1 MPAGRVFIVMLVCLL
16 LWGFLFAPTL
26 KRAAEASPEGTRRSA
41 ALALLRPV
49 AAISDML
56 QITKVTD
63 AVEQALGRNPD
74 EAPGGGIVVPPEPI
88 PSNSGGGGH
97 GGHGDVH
104 TQGPIRKPTGN
115 DKLRVVVVGD
125 SLASG
130 LGVSLERVLKPSLVR
145 VSRQGRIS
153 TGLARPD
160 YFDWFAALTEIV
172 NNFRPDLVVVMLGE
186 NDNQALRTPSGREVT
201 PVGTFGWPQ
210 AYQKRVSDFMH
221 LATSKGARVVW
232 AGLPIVSDT
241 GRWGII
247 ERQNSVFEGAAAQV
261 DNVAYVDTWDL
272 FSAPGG
278 GYTAYYRNGSNVQ
291 LVRETDGLH
300 FNTTGYE
307 LLARAVAEMARTTF
321 KLTPRAIAG

>member
-104 TQGPIRKPTGN
+104 TQGPIRKPTGT

-172 NNFRPDLVVVMLGE
+172 NNFRPDLVVIMLGE
-186 NDNQALRTPSGREVT
+186 NDNQALRTPSGSEVT

-221 LATSKGARVVW
+221 LATSKGARLVW
-232 AGLPIVSDT
+232 VGLPIVSDT

-261 DNVAYVDTWDL
+261 DNVAYLDTWDL

-307 LLARAVAEMARTTF
+307 LLARAVTEMARTTF